1 MQNTNTKDL
10 LAILVQNGALPQSR
24 EEFVRNESLKTGKS
38 YEEVMTQG
46 QLVDPKN
53 IAKARA
59 TLLGFDF
66 VELLGKK
73 IADDVLKII
82 PRTVAENYGLVP
94 FDLKDGEV
102 SVAMKNPSNIQALE
116 SLDFALRGQGNLR
129 YKIFVVDGE
138 GLSWGLRQY
147 ENLKEEVGEV
157 LRDADK
163 ELERAEDVDFS
174 GKGDIAKVV
183 EKAPVSKAID
193 IILKHSIE
201 AGASDIHVDPMSDSV
216 RIRYRVD
223 GELKTAISL
232 SKEIHNALVARIK
245 ILSNLKIDEN
255 RIPQDG
261 RFHSTINNKEVD
273 FRVSILP
280 TVNGEKVV
288 MRVLD
293 SSEGVHTLKDL
304 GILGSRLNIVQDY
317 IKKDHGM
324 LLVTGPT
331 GSGKSTTLYSV
342 LGMINNSKVN
352 IVTLE
357 DPVEYFIPGISQSQ
371 INPKMGFSFAS
382 GLRYVLR
389 QDPDVI
395 MIGEIR
401 DKETAEMAIHASLT
415 GHVVLS
421 TLHTNS
427 ASGAVPR
434 LLDMGIEKYLLMS
447 ALDVIVAQR
456 LVRKLCNYCKKKVK
470 ITPEEK
476 MIIDKEWNQITDEEK
491 KLLGLGDMKI
501 VEEVYHANGCEKCG
515 GEGYRGRIGIFE
527 IISMTEDVQ
536 NVVAESPSSIR
547 IKEAARKDGFMTMME
562 DGVSKVAMGLTTV
575 EEVLRATQ
583 E

>member
-1 MQNTNTKDL
+1 MKNANTKDL
-10 LAILVQNGALPQSR
+10 LTILVQSGALASEK
-24 EEFVRNESLKTGKS
+24 EEFVRNESLKTGMS
-38 YEEVMTQG
+38 YEEIMTRN

-53 IAKARA
+53 IAKAEA
-59 TLLGFDF
+59 MLWGFDF
-66 VELLGKK
+66 IELLGKK
-73 IADDVLKII
+73 IEDSVLKII
-82 PRTVAENYGLVP
+82 PRSVAENYGLVP
-94 FDLKDGEV
+94 FELKNGEV

-116 SLDFALRGQGNLR
+116 SLDFALRGRGNLR
-129 YKIFVVDGE
+129 YKIFVVDDE

-157 LRDADK
+157 LKEADK
-163 ELERAEDVDFS
+163 ELEKVEDIDFE
-174 GKGDIAKVV
+174 GGGDISKIV

-193 IILKHSIE
+193 IILKHSID
-201 AGASDIHVDPMSDSV
+201 AGASDVHIDPMSDSV

-223 GELKTAISL
+223 GVLKTAISL
-232 SKEIHNALVARIK
+232 SKEIHNALIARIK

-261 RFHSTINNKEVD
+261 RFHSKIKNKEVD

-304 GILGSRLNIVQDY
+304 GILGSRLDIIQDY
-317 IKKDHGM
+317 VRKDHGM

-371 INPKMGFSFAS
+371 INPRMGFSFAS

-401 DKETAEMAIHASLT
+401 DRETAEMTIHASLT

-427 ASGAVPR
+427 AAGAIPR
-434 LLDMGIEKYLLMS
+434 LLDMGMEKYLLMS
-447 ALDVIVAQR
+447 AIDVVMAQR
-456 LVRKLCNYCKKKVK
+456 LVRKLCNYCKTKVK

-476 MIIDKEWNQITDEEK
+476 VIIDKEWNQIRDGEK
-491 KLLGLGDMKI
+491 GLLGLDKLKN
-501 VEEVYHANGCEKCG
+501 VEEVYHATGCEKCG

-527 IISMTEDVQ
+527 IIPMTEGVQ
-536 NVVAESPSSIR
+536 NIVAENPSSIR

-562 DGVSKVAMGLTTV
+562 DGISKVAMGLTTV